1 MAHAHLPVVDAYL
14 VGNYPHMQQLCAE
27 VASDHP
33 LYKYYRAIAEAVEA
47 ISNSR
52 RSLHA
57 YECLRAA
64 LQPPPS
70 DPELFLVLLRFS
82 IDITLRLG
90 KVSDAQRSLQLIRQI
105 DDPSIRRE
113 LKLGVDQLNESAIQ
127 YFLGD
132 YEKAVRLLDETQKLG
147 LAPGSRMWGK
157 VKANRAMSAIRSGN
171 YTLARQDVTD
181 LEAFPK
187 LDKQF
192 GISMTWIKAF
202 LCLQLGQFEQGLAE
216 LGAEQPGDARHA
228 PTVNVRIRLSLMAG
242 RASDARRMLDAEE
255 HAGEKVLT
263 ELEYDSLLA
272 LEALVGGNVA
282 ETRRLAR
289 QAIAKAGQSGPT
301 VLWNPLLLLLEA
313 ELISKNA
320 LIARQILKTI
330 GLEESKRQFTMY
342 WIRLYLLEG
351 NLDRAGDLFKRLVD
365 FENPELIQEG
375 LRFATEVR
383 APDLARLWTMSEH
396 KRSVSAQSGRL
407 IAQTNPDEVFFV
419 GTSPKIAE
427 VKSKIAKFAASDM
440 TVLVSG
446 ETGTGKEVVA
456 RLLHQQSGRASKP
469 FIAVNCGA
477 ISDTLIESELFGHV
491 KGAFTGA
498 VHDHAG
504 LFVGAGEGT
513 LFLDEIDA
521 MSPHMQAS
529 LLRVLENREVRP
541 LGSVKTRQVF
551 ARVIV
556 ASNQSL
562 EHAIQTR
569 SFRQDLYYRLARL
582 QIQLPPLRERVPD
595 IPLLVDYFLKR
606 IYGKRPVQVSEELQA
621 ALMRHSWPGNVRE
634 LKNAVELITLL
645 AGDVK
650 MLTDDLFVPDFRFEP
665 HASVTTHAAVQMPAQ
680 QSAAALPASSSP
692 APAPTPT
699 PVLAAP
705 AVAAT
710 SGVAEPAVAAPT
722 RSVVP
727 IPHGR
732 YAQERLSNL
741 RQLFREQRKL
751 TRAEVVR
758 LADCAVETAQR
769 DLEVLESE
777 GTIRRVCT
785 TASQRTSYF
794 LFCGS

>member
-1 MAHAHLPVVDAYL
+1 MPEAHLPVVDAFI
-14 VGNYPHMQQLCAE
+14 VGDYPRLRRLCGE

-33 LYKYYRAIAEAVEA
+33 LFKYYRAIGEAVEA

-52 RSLHA
+52 RSNFA
-57 YECLRAA
+57 YDCLRLA
-64 LQPPPS
+64 LHPPPD

-82 IDITLRLG
+82 IDVTLRLG
-90 KVSDAQRSLQLIRQI
+90 KVTDAQRSLQLIRQI
-105 DDPSIRRE
+105 DDPNIRRE
-113 LKLGVDQLNESAIQ
+113 LKLGVDLLNESAIY

-132 YEKAVRLLDETQKLG
+132 YEKAVRLLDECLALG
-147 LAPGSRMWGK
+147 MAPGSRMWGRIK
-157 VKANRAMSAIRSGN
+157 TNRALAAIRSGR
-171 YTLARQDVTD
+171 YTLARQDVAD
-181 LEAFPK
+181 LSAFPK
-187 LDKQF
+187 LDNQF
-192 GISMTWIKAF
+192 GISMPWIKAY
-202 LCLQLGQFEQGLAE
+202 LCLQIGQFEQGLAE
-216 LGAEQPGDARHA
+216 LDAGRLDAPRHA
-228 PTVNVRIRLSLMAG
+228 QSVQVRIRLLLLAG
-242 RASDARRMLDAEE
+242 RVNEARTILEREAQST
-255 HAGEKVLT
+255 EKVLT

-272 LEALVGGNVA
+272 LESLLKWDIP

-289 QAIAKAGQSGPT
+289 QAIAKAGQSEPT
-301 VLWNPLLLLLEA
+301 VLWNPLLLLMEA
-313 ELISKNA
+313 ELNSRNA

-342 WIRLYLLEG
+342 WVRLYLLEG
-351 NLDRAGDLFKRLVD
+351 KIDRAGELFKKLVD

-375 LRFATEVR
+375 LRFASEVR
-383 APDLARLWTMSEH
+383 APDLAKLWTMSEN
-396 KRSVSAQSGRL
+396 KPRVAAAQSGRL
-407 IAQTNPDEVFFV
+407 TALTNPDDVFFV
-419 GTSPKIAE
+419 GSAPGIIE
-427 VKSKIAKFAASDM
+427 VKSKIAKFANADM

-504 LFVGAGEGT
+504 LFVAAGEGT

-541 LGSVKTRQVF
+541 LGSVKTRQVY

-562 EHAIQTR
+562 ERAIQVR

-582 QIQLPPLRERVPD
+582 QIQLPPLRERIPD
-595 IPLLVDYFLKR
+595 IPLLVDYFLQR
-606 IYGKRPVQVSEELQA
+606 IYGTRPVQVSTELLS
-621 ALMRHSWPGNVRE
+621 ALKRHSWPGNVRE

-645 AGDVK
+645 AGDAQV
-650 MLTDDLFVPDFRFEP
+650 LTADHFVPDLRFQP
-665 HASVTTHAAVQMPAQ
+665 HASVTNQPAVQMPTPPTL
-680 QSAAALPASSSP
+680 SDPVSSRIPEPAASP
-692 APAPTPT
+692 AGSGSAI
-699 PVLAAP
+699 PV
-705 AVAAT
+705 VKGT
-710 SGVAEPAVAAPT
+710 
-722 RSVVP
+722 VP
-727 IPHGR
+727 IPNGR
-732 YAQERLSNL
+732 YAQARLSSL

-758 LADCAVETAQR
+758 QLDCAIETAQR

-777 GTIRRVCT
+777 GTIRRVCN
-785 TASQRTSYF
+785 TASLRTSYF
-794 LFCGS
+794 IFCGT